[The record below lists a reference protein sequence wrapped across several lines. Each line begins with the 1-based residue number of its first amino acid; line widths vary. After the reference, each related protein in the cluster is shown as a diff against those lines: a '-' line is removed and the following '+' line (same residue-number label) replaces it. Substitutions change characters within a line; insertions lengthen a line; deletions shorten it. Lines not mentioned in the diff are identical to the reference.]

1 MKRQRIYISKYLCTS
16 MNNCTEAN
24 VQCVYGGYMRV
35 REVVALY
42 FPLVLIFSKQCTG
55 KQEQDLFSL
64 SLNEILVHTWV
75 LNARE
80 SIFSILLYV
89 CSQNLSVENSYTNT
103 QYGNTNNVA
112 LRITWFEFSI
122 YHTQQKFPNIY
133 HLVYTQVGNYSN
145 CLERKYKQY
154 EFSFSRINVLLKCN
168 IHR

>member
-1 MKRQRIYISKYLCTS
+1 MCNAFMEDTCACAKLLRYISPGPS
-16 MNNCTEAN
+16 S
-24 VQCVYGGYMRV
+24 
-35 REVVALY
+35 
-42 FPLVLIFSKQCTG
+42 VLIFSKQCTG
-55 KQEQDLFSL
+55 KQEQNLFFSL
-64 SLNEILVHTWV
+64 SLNKILFHTWV
-75 LNARE
+75 LLCPRINL
-80 SIFSILLYV
+80 FYFVV

>member
-1 MKRQRIYISKYLCTS
+1 M
-16 MNNCTEAN
+16 
-24 VQCVYGGYMRV
+24 QCVYGGYMRV

-55 KQEQDLFSL
+55 KQEQHLFSL

-103 QYGNTNNVA
+103 
-112 LRITWFEFSI
+112 
-122 YHTQQKFPNIY
+122 
-133 HLVYTQVGNYSN
+133 
-145 CLERKYKQY
+145 
-154 EFSFSRINVLLKCN
+154 
-168 IHR
+168 